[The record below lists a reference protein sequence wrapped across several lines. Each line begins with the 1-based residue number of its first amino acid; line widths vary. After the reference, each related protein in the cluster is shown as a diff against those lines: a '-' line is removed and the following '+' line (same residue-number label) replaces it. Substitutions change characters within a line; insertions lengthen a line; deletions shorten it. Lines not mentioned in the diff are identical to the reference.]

1 MDIKLLKT
9 FVTVANHSSFTDAAK
24 ELYIAQ
30 SAVSKHITQLE
41 KELGVQLF
49 LRDTRMVR
57 LTAAGEAFY
66 QRPGR

>member
-1 MDIKLLKT
+1 MDSKLLKT

-30 SAVSKHITQLE
+30 SAVSKHVTQLE

-49 LRDTRMVR
+49 LRDTRICLLYTSRCV
-57 LTAAGEAFY
+57 
-66 QRPGR
+66 